1 MMRLLVSAMLALATP
16 SDGDN
21 TPWSSNPRMLA
32 CAPEVLRPPAPLVLS
47 LGPGHGR
54 ELAIRR
60 VADDR
65 WYFLV
70 VQQPLEGTPLL
81 MTPEAFTRAKRVE
94 VPMSFEGRASVES
107 PLAPVFRTPGA
118 YEVYVSDAL
127 ESDLGGHVCKIEYRG
142 VSSRARPGT
151 AEPARGT

>member
-1 MMRLLVSAMLALATP
+1 MMTVLLSALFASSVSHAEGEA
-16 SDGDN
+16 
-21 TPWSSNPRMLA
+21 PWSTNPRVLA

>member
-16 SDGDN
+16 SEGDS
-21 TPWSSNPRMLA
+21 TPWSTNPCVLA
-32 CAPEVLRPPAPLVLS
+32 CAPEVLRSPAPLVLS

-60 VADDR
+60 VADDA
-65 WYFLV
+65 WYFLIV
-70 VQQPLEGTPLL
+70 DQPLEGTPLL
-81 MTPEAFTRAKRVE
+81 MTPAAFARAERVE
-94 VPMSFEGRASVES
+94 VPTSFEGRASLES
-107 PLAPVFRTPGA
+107 PLAPVFGAAGA

-127 ESDLGGHVCKIEYRG
+127 ESDLGGHVCEVEYLG
-142 VSSRARPGT
+142 ASSRARPGT